1 MTSKATG
8 VVEEFDIV
16 VIGAGI
22 SGIGAASY
30 FSRELA
36 DKSLVVLEGRE
47 NIGGTWDLFRY
58 PGIRSDSDLHTFGYE
73 FKPWRHENAIADAHL
88 ILEYL
93 QETVDEHSLGPL
105 VRTGHRV
112 RRAEWSSAESKWS
125 LTVETTDFASGAAS
139 TRMIKAGWVFAA
151 SGYYNYAEG
160 YSPTF
165 KGSDDFEGVLVHPQ
179 HWPEDLNYSGKRV
192 VVIGSGATAV
202 TIVPAMLKGPGAAEH
217 VTLLQRTPTY
227 VMPLPRIDRTALAL
241 TKFLGAKRGYAA
253 TRFKNIWS
261 EHFLVEGLRRFPRAG
276 RALIR
281 SENIKKLGKS
291 FDVDKHFNPPYN
303 PWDQRLCAAPDGDFF
318 DALTSGGASV
328 VTERI
333 TRFSKRGI
341 ILGSGE
347 ELEAD
352 IVVTATGLNLQLFDG
367 MPIVVD
373 GREIDLFESVAY
385 RGTLL
390 SDIPNWAM
398 AIGYTTSSWT
408 LKVSLLCRYFID
420 LVKHMDARGYDT
432 VVPIAPPGMA
442 TKAVMDLQSGYAKRG
457 ERRLPRQ
464 GSIGPWRTMMSYP
477 QDAKALRG
485 PVVDENLKF
494 GSRQDILA
502 EDRAT
507 GADESG
513 SEDRFATLPG
523 GIRMCFRDAGDASD
537 PAILLIAGLGE
548 DLTFWGDSF
557 VNSLVQSGF
566 RVITLDNRDVGR
578 SSFSESQPPALWR
591 QALAHPRRDAYT
603 LADMAEDAVGVL
615 DHLGIREVHLVGRSL
630 GGMIAQTIAAGEPR
644 RVLSLTSIYSTTG
657 STKVGQPAKS
667 TMRLL
672 MSPDARNRDEAI
684 RAHLRITRHI
694 SGRAYPVDPLAET
707 EIAGGGW
714 DRAAGSL
721 AAGGARQIQAIQRSG
736 DRTLQ
741 LRSITAPTLVINGDR
756 DLMVAE
762 TGGVA
767 TAKAINGARYI
778 AISGMGHHIPE
789 SLVTTITGHIAQHAA
804 VREGEKHVE
813 HA

>member
-1 MTSKATG
+1 MTNRAAG
-8 VVEEFDIV
+8 VAEEFDIV

-30 FSRELA
+30 FSRELS
-36 DKSLVVLEGRE
+36 DRSLVVLEGRE
-47 NIGGTWDLFRY
+47 HIGGTWDLFRY

-73 FKPWRHENAIADAHL
+73 FKPWRHENAIADAPL

-93 QETVDEHSLGPL
+93 RETVEENSLAPL
-105 VRTGHRV
+105 IRTGHRV
-112 RRAEWSSAESKWS
+112 RCAEWSSAESRWS
-125 LTVETTDFASGAAS
+125 LTVETTDFATGAVS
-139 TRMIKAGWVFAA
+139 TKTIKAGWIFAA
-151 SGYYNYAEG
+151 SGYYKYDEG
-160 YSPTF
+160 YSPAF
-165 KGSDDFEGVLVHPQ
+165 EGSEDFEGTLVHPQ
-179 HWPEDLNYSGKRV
+179 HWPEGLDYSGKRV

-202 TIVPAMLKGPGAAEH
+202 TLVPAMLKGSGAAGH
-217 VTLLQRTPTY
+217 VTMLQRTPSY
-227 VMPLPRIDRTALAL
+227 VMPLPRVDRTALAL
-241 TKFLGAKRGYAA
+241 TKLLGAKRGYAA

-281 SENIKKLGKS
+281 SENIKKLGKD
-291 FDVDKHFNPPYN
+291 FDVDTHFNPPYN

-318 DALTSGGASV
+318 DALRSDRASV
-328 VTERI
+328 VTDSI
-333 TRFSKRGI
+333 ARFSGRGV

-352 IVVTATGLNLQLFDG
+352 IIVTATGLNLQLFDG

-390 SDIPNWAM
+390 SGIPNWAM

-420 LVKHMDARGYDT
+420 LVRYMDARGYDT
-432 VVPIAPPGMA
+432 VVPVAPPGMA

-494 GSRQDILA
+494 GVAETPSADDIGGASAAESR
-502 EDRAT
+502 
-507 GADESG
+507 
-513 SEDRFATLPG
+513 DRFATLAS
-523 GIRMCFRDAGDASD
+523 GIRVCFRDTGDRSD
-537 PAILLIAGLGE
+537 PALMLIGGLGE
-548 DLTFWGDSF
+548 DLTFWGDSL
-557 VNSLVQSGF
+557 VNSLVQRGF
-566 RVITLDNRDVGR
+566 RVISFDNRDVGR
-578 SSFSESQPPALWR
+578 SSFIDTPPPSLWR
-591 QALAHPRRDAYT
+591 QALARPRRDGYT
-603 LADMAEDAVGVL
+603 LADMADDAIGLL
-615 DHLGIREVHLVGRSL
+615 DHLGIARVHLVGRSM
-630 GGMIAQTIAAGEPR
+630 GGMIAQSIASAVPA

-672 MSPDARNRDEAI
+672 MSPSARNREEAI

-694 SGRAYPVDPLAET
+694 AGRGYPIDPLAEAD
-707 EIAGGGW
+707 IAGGGW

-721 AAGGARQIQAIQRSG
+721 ADGGARQIQAIQRSG
-736 DRTLQ
+736 DRTPQ
-741 LRSITAPTLVINGDR
+741 LRRITAPTLVINGDR

-762 TGGVA
+762 TGGAA
-767 TAKAINGARYI
+767 TAEAIQGARHI
-778 AISGMGHHIPE
+778 VIPGMGHHLPE
-789 SLVTTITGHIAQHAA
+789 SLVDTITEHIAAHAA
-804 VREGEKHVE
+804 VHEGEKHVE
-813 HA
+813 LA